1 MAQHDT
7 SSTNLAKYSRLP
19 EQPSL
24 MILHLLCRSST
35 TISPSPIN
43 TRYLTT
49 ARRGAPRETPSVDR
63 EMALQSAQPLQS
75 RSKGPVDLEAL
86 REPSPRGSAQPLIQA
101 VDEPHRK
108 QTKEKAH
115 ELLRAL
121 SLSCSSSFAILRAS
135 GKREGLVTAQSMTP
149 MIEQMIDLP
158 RDRVCMDGL
167 SVPVPSPI
175 CVQPDRVSGPRS
187 RNA

>member
-1 MAQHDT
+1 MQQVAGAAKSDDPPSALPVQHHH
-7 SSTNLAKYSRLP
+7 LAIPNK
-19 EQPSL
+19 
-24 MILHLLCRSST
+24 H
-35 TISPSPIN
+35 PIPDHGA
-43 TRYLTT
+43 
-49 ARRGAPRETPSVDR
+49 ARRAPQETPSLDR

-101 VDEPHRK
+101 ADEPHRK

-121 SLSCSSSFAILRAS
+121 SLSCSSSFATLRAS